1 MKKAF
6 TDVVPVERSLII
18 NKTIL
23 DPNWVAGFS
32 SAEGCFFI
40 HTKKFGTNSFHL
52 NSLCFIITQ
61 SERDKELMISLI
73 EYLNCGNI
81 NKKSKAVDFK
91 VTKSK
96 DIEEKIIPFFKKYP
110 IEGVKSKDFS
120 DFCKVAD
127 LVKNKKHLTA
137 PRGGPGLEHIHQIKK
152 QMNKKRQVY

>member
-1 MKKAF
+1 
-6 TDVVPVERSLII
+6 
-18 NKTIL
+18 
-23 DPNWVAGFS
+23 
-32 SAEGCFFI
+32 
-40 HTKKFGTNSFHL
+40 
-52 NSLCFIITQ
+52 
-61 SERDKELMISLI
+61 MISLI

-127 LVKNKKHLTA
+127 LVKNKKHLTKE
-137 PRGGPGLEHIHQIKK
+137 GLEHIHQIKK